1 MERNVLKKH
10 WYILFNDLKER
21 WPDLTQSDVDYIR
34 GDKRKLAEIVETRR
48 HISPEEALRDVEEFL
63 NTLNVHQRIA

>member
-10 WYILFNDLKER
+10 WYVLFNDLKER

-34 GDKRKLAEIVETRR
+34 GDRRKLAEIVETRR

-63 NTLNVHQRIA
+63 KTLHRG